1 VFARKYRP
9 RDFSE
14 VVGQEEAVSSLE
26 KAIKNERIH
35 HAYLFSGPRGVGKTS
50 MARILAKSLNC
61 QSFEKPT
68 VTPCGECTSCREIA
82 EGKSLDVIEID
93 GASNRGI
100 DEIRQLRE
108 NVQFSPSYAR
118 YKVYII
124 DEVHQITTP
133 AFNALLKTLEEPPSH
148 VKFIFAT
155 TAPDKVPVTIL
166 SRCEKLKFG
175 LISEVKIIE
184 KLKFIAEEENIPV
197 NDDAFR
203 YIAKSSLGSIRDAE
217 SIFDQIA
224 PLLIEGTGLKDILS
238 LIGQTSEEDTVSF
251 ISGLLDKDTSR
262 ALIII
267 NRLIEEGK
275 DLDNFLVT
283 VIEYLRDIMFARL
296 GESFFKQAV
305 DLPLSI
311 RGKIIS
317 FSQREQMPFFLKT
330 VDSFIEARRLAKAL
344 PSLRIP
350 LEVAVIKLTY
360 KDTGNVVKAKPGTA
374 PLPSKKEAPAP
385 VKNTPP
391 AKDKLSGFQYKTA
404 SLNLGNISRFVDSFK
419 SKGKDAP
426 RVKNN
431 SSSVSPVK
439 GQSSPTGYADSGIES
454 SSADASSQSSNGVKE
469 KAEEKS
475 YQPGGFS
482 LEDIEKIWEET
493 IEEISKKRMSI
504 ATYLRE
510 AKPVSVKGR
519 VVNIGFAK
527 NLSFHKDSLESRGY
541 KQLVEEAFSKKLSK
555 KMGINYILL
564 DEIKKAIPKDNKS
577 QESIDRIVDA
587 FGGEV
592 VT

>member
-1 VFARKYRP
+1 MSYLVFARKYRP

-61 QSFEKPT
+61 QSFKKPT
-68 VTPCGECTSCREIA
+68 VTPCGECASCREIA

-133 AFNALLKTLEEPPSH
+133 AFNALLKTLEEPPPH

-175 LISEVKIIE
+175 LVSEAKIIE
-184 KLKFIAEEENIPV
+184 KLKFIAEKENIPV
-197 NDDAFR
+197 NNDAFR

-283 VIEYLRDIMFARL
+283 VIEYLRNIMFARL

-317 FSQREQMPFFLKT
+317 FSQREQMPFFLRT
-330 VDSFIEARRLAKAL
+330 VDSFIEAKRLAKAL

-360 KDTGNVVKAKPGTA
+360 KDTGNVVKPKAETA
-374 PLPSKKEAPAP
+374 PLTSKKEAPAP

-391 AKDKLSGFQYKTA
+391 AKDKLSGFQHKTA

-419 SKGKDAP
+419 SKKKDDFKVEA
-426 RVKNN
+426 
-431 SSSVSPVK
+431 SLSSVN
-439 GQSSPTGYADSGIES
+439 E
-454 SSADASSQSSNGVKE
+454 E
-469 KAEEKS
+469 AEEES
-475 YQPGGFS
+475 YQSGGFS

-493 IEEISKKRMSI
+493 IEGISRQRMSI

-510 AKPVSVKGR
+510 AKPVSIKGR

-527 NLSFHKDSLESRGY
+527 NLSFHKGSLESREY

-564 DEIKKAIPKDNKS
+564 DEIKKVIPKDNKS